1 MTGAACDF
9 VTPGSLCFDSVVS
22 AVDLSRRPAFL
33 RLVDVGLDMVLVVGD
48 GDDES
53 HVQVDRV
60 PEYHSAARLL
70 AHKDSQALSGYLSNS
85 KSFSLFVLFIISKR
99 LQVSICV
106 FYLCY
111 VYVYFNSS
119 TPRQTSAGYTPSPT
133 SYSHPDSQP
142 DTSPRPHQ

>member
-70 AHKDSQALSGYLSNS
+70 AHKDPEFTNSQALSGYLSNS
-85 KSFSLFVLFIISKR
+85 KSFSLFVF
-99 LQVSICV
+99 
-106 FYLCY
+106 F
-111 VYVYFNSS
+111 SS
-119 TPRQTSAGYTPSPT
+119 PLRAS
-133 SYSHPDSQP
+133 
-142 DTSPRPHQ
+142 